1 MTDRRAAFLPDQRL
15 LILHVDSEL
24 VDAIA
29 HGERESFRVWWTPG
43 AGWRCSCPAISSACG
58 HIGAVRA
65 VVVVEALPA
74 ETVGD
79 VMSSDC
85 ADSLH

>member
-1 MTDRRAAFLPDQRL
+1 
-15 LILHVDSEL
+15 
-24 VDAIA
+24 
-29 HGERESFRVWWTPG
+29 
-43 AGWRCSCPAISSACG
+43 
-58 HIGAVRA
+58 
-65 VVVVEALPA
+65 VVVEALPA